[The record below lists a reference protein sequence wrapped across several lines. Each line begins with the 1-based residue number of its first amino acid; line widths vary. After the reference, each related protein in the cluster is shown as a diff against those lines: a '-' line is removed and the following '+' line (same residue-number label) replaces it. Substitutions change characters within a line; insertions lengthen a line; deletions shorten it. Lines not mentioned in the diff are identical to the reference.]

1 MEWRLSTGTIPAAR
15 VVGCGAGGIAL
26 FAMATST
33 RTHPQGAP
41 AAGPTDA
48 PKAKRASTVA
58 DRIIKDVIAG
68 GWQIGQILGSE
79 AELLAK
85 YRVSRAVFRE
95 AVRLVEHQQV
105 ATTRRGPGGGLVV
118 TEPTVDAVIDAVV
131 LYLYRAEARL
141 DEVFE
146 ARLVLEDIAAGLAPA
161 RLEEQDLARLR
172 AFAEGAQPLPP
183 ADPRAL
189 HGLVAAMSRNP
200 AVELFVDVL
209 TRVAMLYSSGWE
221 DFGPV
226 AHAETT
232 HAHARIAQAVMSGD
246 ASTAQHRMRRHLEA
260 EADYLRGRSSTRQL
274 LPGSAVVLSQSG
286 KGKRAEA
293 VARRITQQLMD
304 DGLQPGQLVGT
315 EPELIARE
323 GVSRAVFRE
332 AVRLLEHHQI
342 ARMRRGPGGGLF
354 VFVPSAAAVSDVAAI
369 YLARRGMRLSDL
381 AEVRTGVEVAIAGLA
396 AVRVDADGAVAIKD
410 ALNREAKTPLGADDR
425 PGIVHGLHA
434 AVAAAAGNRVL
445 ELIALVLIRLSLIY
459 QIERLAKGARK
470 QTSAEVLR
478 AHEGIA
484 AAVEAGDRELAL
496 HRMRRHLDALGALM
510 R

>member
-1 MEWRLSTGTIPAAR
+1 M
-15 VVGCGAGGIAL
+15 
-26 FAMATST
+26 
-33 RTHPQGAP
+33 
-41 AAGPTDA
+41 
-48 PKAKRASTVA
+48 VA
-58 DRIIKDVIAG
+58 DQIIKDVIAG
-68 GWQIGQILGSE
+68 GWQVGQILGSE
-79 AELLAK
+79 AELLAR
-85 YRVSRAVFRE
+85 YQVSRAVFRE

-105 ATTRRGPGGGLVV
+105 ARTRRGPGGGLVV

-146 ARLVLEDIAAGLAPA
+146 ARLVLEDIAAGLAPT
-161 RLEEQDLARLR
+161 RLEEQDLATLR
-172 AFAEGAQPLPP
+172 AFADDAQPLAP

-189 HGLVAAMSRNP
+189 HSLVAAMSRNP

-209 TRVAMLYSSGWE
+209 TRVAMLYSSGWH
-221 DFGPV
+221 DVGPA

-260 EADYLRGRSSTRQL
+260 EADYLRKRRSARQL
-274 LPGSAVVLSQSG
+274 LPGSAIALSQSAN
-286 KGKRAEA
+286 GKRAET
-293 VARRITQQLMD
+293 VARCITQQVVD

-354 VFVPSAAAVSDVAAI
+354 VFEPSAAAVSEVAAI

-381 AEVRTGVEVAIAGLA
+381 AEVRTGVEIAIAGLA
-396 AVRVDADGAVAIKD
+396 AARIDADGAVAIKD
-410 ALNREAKTPLGADDR
+410 ALDREANTPADER
-425 PGIVHGLHA
+425 PDVVHDLHA

-459 QIERLAKGARK
+459 QIERLASGASE
-470 QTSAEVLR
+470 QISAEALR

-496 HRMRRHLDALGALM
+496 HRMRRHLEARSSLVDCAIDHAPAPRPAAPSGSGLGHVPAGVGGD
-510 R
+510 